1 MPVLKIYKSCSIY
14 IYIYTNYW
22 HILSCIQYLSTDEH
36 FGHSN
41 IFGDFNIIRGILDY
55 HWEGKDCDFLSVL
68 LLQWQLTDKQHIQW
82 HITNQPIIH
91 TH

>member
-1 MPVLKIYKSCSIY
+1 MQYIY

-55 HWEGKDCDFLSVL
+55 HWEGKDCDFFVS
-68 LLQWQLTDKQHIQW
+68 
-82 HITNQPIIH
+82 IIIAM
-91 TH
+91 TIN